1 MTGQNFFGHLT
12 VQLVF
17 SGLPPKLNLCFNFL
31 GLFAVIF
38 ARQISR
44 VHTYRTIF
52 KSSIF
57 EYTILKL
64 EFRLNVFARP
74 RWIEGNKKNYKR
86 FQEYP
91 FTCGRGHKLKWENQE
106 KIVFHAHHVSHL
118 TLKLLGPLGVYW
130 RFVLFH
136 VLTDD
141 YAIRSQRLKM
151 LVFFLLQ
158 TNYY

>member
-1 MTGQNFFGHLT
+1 MFQLSWFVFPFMTF
-12 VQLVF
+12 
-17 SGLPPKLNLCFNFL
+17 CFRSLMQCLFDYWF
-31 GLFAVIF
+31 FAVIF

-57 EYTILKL
+57 EYTILKS

-74 RWIEGNKKNYKR
+74 RWIEGNKKNNKR